1 MNCIKRYINS
11 LIGFCWHPQIV
22 LWLPVTHHGAIYKI
36 NKHKQINGNFPF
48 SKGTL
53 KLFAFSFFVCFEK
66 LFHLSQFWESNT
78 GPWKC
83 WASPLLLCS
92 VPSAQSVCLF
102 VDRVSCGLGLSQ
114 TPSSPRWHWTSNPP
128 ASKSLPSA
136 GIAGMCHPTDL
147 PCWGLGTR

>member
-83 WASPLLLCS
+83 WASPLLLCCI
-92 VPSAQSVCLF
+92 PSPQSVCLF
-102 VDRVSCGLGLSQ
+102 VDRVSCGLGWSQ
-114 TPSSPRWHWTSNPP
+114 TPSSPRDTELLILLPLNPSRVLELQECAIP
-128 ASKSLPSA
+128 QIYALLR
-136 GIAGMCHPTDL
+136 T
-147 PCWGLGTR
+147 W